1 VEWIRACFHP
11 VLTLS
16 LCTSRGVTTRPTFWR
31 NAHQSALLLP
41 PPQGLGWKVN
51 DVGALEIKCTEGE
64 LMPQEVA
71 DIITDTLAGDDEDDR
86 DSRAV

>member
-1 VEWIRACFHP
+1 M
-11 VLTLS
+11 
-16 LCTSRGVTTRPTFWR
+16 
-31 NAHQSALLLP
+31 
-41 PPQGLGWKVN
+41 N